1 MDCPFKIGAEI
12 MDNKK
17 VFYVSIICLIIG
29 LILTTV
35 QVVNYVTYDT
45 VDAKVV
51 DFIVHKSAR
60 NKRGANYE
68 VLEYEYKSETYTSER
83 KVVFRSN
90 SKDVG
95 TTKSIKIN
103 PKNPEKIFNHTY
115 WVVFFALDVTA
126 ILFIFFSKKG
136 LQKTVD

>member
-1 MDCPFKIGAEI
+1 

-17 VFYVSIICLIIG
+17 VFFVSIICLVIG

-45 VDAKVV
+45 VEAKVV
-51 DFIVHKSAR
+51 DFKVHKSAR

-68 VLEYEYKSETYTSER
+68 VLEYEYKGEAYVSER

-95 TTKSIKIN
+95 RVKSIKIN
-103 PKNPEKIFNHTY
+103 PNKPEKIFNHTY
-115 WVVFFALDVTA
+115 WVVFFALDATA
-126 ILFIFFSKKG
+126 LLFIFFSKKDYK
-136 LQKTVD
+136 KTVDYSK

>member
-1 MDCPFKIGAEI
+1 

-17 VFYVSIICLIIG
+17 VFLISIICLVIG

-35 QVVNYVTYDT
+35 QVVNYATYDT
-45 VDAKVV
+45 VEAKVV
-51 DFIVHKSAR
+51 DFKIYKSAN

-68 VLEYEYKSETYTSER
+68 VLEYEYKGETYTVER

-95 TTKSIKIN
+95 TIKSIKIN
-103 PKNPEKIFNHTY
+103 PNNPKKIFNHTY
-115 WVVFFALDVTA
+115 WVVFLALDATA

-136 LQKTVD
+136 